1 MSVQDMLH
9 LALISKQELKVL
21 HIEEDLVSKINKE
34 LSKTTKSSLGR
45 MKKP

>member
-21 HIEEDLVSKINKE
+21 HIEEDLVSNAKE